1 MNTNPTYRAYPNPQ
15 QLQIDFNESLGEP
28 IVSKVDAHMACIF
41 CSMLFP
47 LVTAL

>member
-41 CSMLFP
+41 LFDAFSISYG
-47 LVTAL
+47 L